1 MFNNMSFCSYITDAI
16 ISPIVGAIVGAVI
29 GAVIERKKCKKSISK
44 ILAFI
49 LFSDNIHESIK
60 DYITSSSNNKNNK
73 GENKMQK
80 LSTLIDVNQYQEFFE
95 KNEFIEICNLR
106 DGVLNQTREREYL
119 IDEEE
124 QNKINNSLNKFDVI
138 IQKKRSKILN

>member
-1 MFNNMSFCSYITDAI
+1 MSFCSYITDAI
-16 ISPIVGAIVGAVI
+16 IPSIVGAIVGAVI

-49 LFSDNIHESIK
+49 LFSDDIHKSIK
-60 DYITSSSNNKNNK
+60 DYITSNSNNKNNK

-95 KNEFIEICNLR
+95 KNDFIKICNLR
-106 DGVLNQTREREYL
+106 DEVLKYQTREYL
-119 IDEEE
+119 IDEKE
-124 QNKINNSLNKFDVI
+124 QTQINNNLNKFDVI
-138 IQKKRSKILN
+138 IQKIRSKILN